1 MSTNKKY
8 VGEEAARALAAGIGA
23 ATPRTWDLTP
33 DDLDSVTSEEQDRM
47 VLMQFPTPASL
58 KAALAD
64 IKAGDMLDASKLFE
78 ASPCHLT
85 VTGVFRYEE
94 NGVVYC
100 TVYAS
105 MTEAGD
111 GVAYYFHIRN
121 DTVDVVVLPLVEP
134 EPPKLS
140 ASAGGSSWQ
149 YGAIPNW
156 GDLGERPSD
165 WRYYGIG
172 SAAQPM
178 DFKIGDTFRTPTLVP
193 YGAPPSEASDDPAD
207 QASANYAEGTI
218 VGTGKVQNVPYLVVV
233 GAARF
238 GKKTNSTAK
247 DDETITAPGIFYI
260 TASNAANSPTYW
272 YVKFY
277 PLLNKWKELENIA
290 GEVSVISAGLGIADE
305 KIKAT
310 RDKLGGMT
318 NAVRPR
324 VIVGRLP
331 RIGSK
336 GTHNYY
342 LTPVLRHSDG
352 TWIPVNLNTRAFRKW
367 CGDANVTGP
376 FIIEAVGLQRVYLS
390 IDPGNPKK
398 DIAPS
403 MSPVNISVEN
413 GVATITKKTLGNISL
428 MPYGLFAD
436 MAVYARVG
444 HGGPNAN
451 DSERLI
457 VRYDEEHGWV
467 GCNVPW
473 GAGGFAIDK
482 LAPPTY
488 AEVVNVLFNHD
499 PRRNNNHIQ
508 IQFRSR
514 AIPAAARL
522 TASGAIKK
530 HHFWSYKKKWGA
542 VFRVRRTHGGRYGR
556 TTDNPDT
563 GQRVKSPSYA
573 HRNFGAS
580 DWHYYSVKWRV
591 NTGPDG
597 KKERQ
602 ILKLRR
608 LG

>member
-8 VGEEAARALAAGIGA
+8 VGEEAAQVFAAGIGA

-33 DDLDSVTSEEQDRM
+33 DDLDSVTEEEQDGM
-47 VLMQFPTPASL
+47 ALMQFPTPARL
-58 KAALAD
+58 KASLAD
-64 IKAGDMLDASKLFE
+64 IKTGDRLDVSRIFGASAFY
-78 ASPCHLT
+78 LT
-85 VTGVFRYEE
+85 VMDVLRNEE

-105 MTEAGD
+105 MTEAGE

-121 DTVDVVVLPLVEP
+121 ETVDVVVLPIVEP
-134 EPPKLS
+134 DPSKLS
-140 ASAGGSSWQ
+140 ASVGGSSWQ

-165 WRYYGIG
+165 WSYYGTG
-172 SAAQPM
+172 SASQPR

-193 YGAPPSEASDDPAD
+193 YGCPPSEASDDPAD
-207 QASANYAEGTI
+207 QPSANYAEGTI

-238 GKKTNSTAK
+238 GKKTSATAK

-277 PLLNKWKELENIA
+277 PLLNKWRELEKLA
-290 GEVSVISAGLGIADE
+290 GEILVISAGLGIADE
-305 KIKAT
+305 KINAT
-310 RDKLGGMT
+310 RDKFGGMT

-342 LTPVLRHSDG
+342 LTPKLQYGDG
-352 TWIPVNLNTRAFRKW
+352 TWIPVSLNTWAFQQW
-367 CGDANVTGP
+367 CGNAEVAEP
-376 FIIEAVGLQRVYLS
+376 FIINAVGLQRVYLS
-390 IDPGNPKK
+390 MAPGDPKK

-403 MSPVNISVEN
+403 MSPVNISVED
-413 GVATITKKTLGNISL
+413 GVATITKKTLGTTSL
-428 MPYGLFAD
+428 WPYGLFAD
-436 MAVYARVG
+436 MAVCSSNESLSDCAER
-444 HGGPNAN
+444 
-451 DSERLI
+451 RLI
-457 VRYDEEHGWV
+457 VRYDEESGWV
-467 GCNVPW
+467 ACNIPLR
-473 GAGGFAIDK
+473 AGGFAIDR

-488 AEVVNVLFNHD
+488 AEVVRALCD
-499 PRRNNNHIQ
+499 PRFRRGKRNCIQ

-514 AIPAAARL
+514 AVKPKGVPATEA
-522 TASGAIKK
+522 TKK
-530 HHFWSYKKKWGA
+530 YNFWSYKKRWGA
-542 VFRVRRTHGGRYGR
+542 VFRVRRTHGNRYGR

-563 GQRVKSPSYA
+563 GSRVKSPSYA
-573 HRNFGAS
+573 YRNFGAS
-580 DWHYYSVKWRV
+580 EWHYYSVKWSTLV
-591 NTGPDG
+591 GSDG
-597 KKERQ
+597 KKERS
-602 ILKLRR
+602 IAALRR

>member
-78 ASPCHLT
+78 VSPCLLT
-85 VTGVFRYEE
+85 VTGVRRYEE
-94 NGVVYC
+94 SDGAYC

-105 MTEAGD
+105 MTDAGE
-111 GVAYYFHIRN
+111 GVAYYFHVRN
-121 DTVDVVVLPLVEP
+121 DTVEVVVFPLVEP

-165 WRYYGIG
+165 WSYYGTG
-172 SAAQPM
+172 SASQPR

-193 YGAPPSEASDDPAD
+193 YGRPPSEASDDPAD
-207 QASANYAEGTI
+207 QAGANYAEGTI
-218 VGTGKVQNVPYLVVV
+218 IGAGKVQNVPYLVVV

-238 GKKTNSTAK
+238 GKKTSATAK

-260 TASNAANSPTYW
+260 TASNAANSPAYW

-290 GEVSVISAGLGIADE
+290 GEVLVISAGLGIVDE

-342 LTPVLRHSDG
+342 LTPKLQYSDG
-352 TWIPVNLNTRAFRKW
+352 TCIPVNLNTRAFREW
-367 CGDANVTGP
+367 CGDAEVTEP
-376 FIIEAVGLQRVYLS
+376 FIIEAVRLQRVYLS
-390 IDPGNPKK
+390 IAPGDPCA
-398 DIAPS
+398 DIKPEL
-403 MSPVNISVEN
+403 SPVNITVEN
-413 GVATITKKTLGNISL
+413 GVATITKKTLGAIDPS
-428 MPYGLFAD
+428 PYGLFAD
-436 MAVYARVG
+436 MAVYRDLTTTD
-444 HGGPNAN
+444 N
-451 DSERLI
+451 RRI
-457 VRYDEEHGWV
+457 VRYDEARGLVACHFPGR
-467 GCNVPW
+467 
-473 GAGGFAIDK
+473 AGSFAVDR
-482 LAPPTY
+482 LTPPTY
-488 AEVVNVLFNHD
+488 AEVVGGLYNHNT
-499 PRRNNNHIQ
+499 RRSDNYIQ

-514 AIPAAARL
+514 AVKPKGV
-522 TASGAIKK
+522 TASEATKRY
-530 HHFWSYKKKWGA
+530 HFWSYKKKWGT
-542 VFRVRRTHGGRYGR
+542 VFRVRRTHGQRYLR

-563 GQRVKSPSYA
+563 GRRVKTRSYA

-580 DWHYYSVKWRV
+580 EWHYYSVKWRTV
-591 NTGPDG
+591 VGSDG
-597 KKERQ
+597 KKKRY
-602 ILKLRR
+602 IAALRR